1 MANAEKVGVNSL
13 VQLKRILDVRR
24 PEAVVRTIVEGQ
36 TKTAEVNDGQGNP
49 VLDLSGLRN
58 PIGRCSIGI
67 EGSWSV
73 SFPSAMAREALRRA
87 GKEGAKPV
95 TGAGTYRSGKDATEE
110 NFTLKVARS
119 AEGLVAVS
127 FSAEPTF
134 ATLTEKRLGHDFGR
148 IPPTTLNFQSATRPG
163 GVGGPA

>member
-1 MANAEKVGVNSL
+1 MATNAEKVGVSSL
-13 VQLKRILDVRR
+13 VQFWRIVNVRR
-24 PEAVVRTIVEGQ
+24 PEAVVRTIEEGQ
-36 TKTAEVNDGQGNP
+36 TNTAEVNDGQGRP
-49 VLDLSGLRN
+49 VFDLSGLRN

-73 SFPSAMAREALRRA
+73 SFSSATAREALRRA
-87 GKEGAKPV
+87 GKEGAEPV
-95 TGAGTYRSGKDATEE
+95 TGTGTYRCGKDSTEE

-127 FSAEPTF
+127 FSGEPTF

-148 IPPTTLNFQSATRPG
+148 IPLTTLNFQSAASPLP
-163 GVGGPA
+163 VS